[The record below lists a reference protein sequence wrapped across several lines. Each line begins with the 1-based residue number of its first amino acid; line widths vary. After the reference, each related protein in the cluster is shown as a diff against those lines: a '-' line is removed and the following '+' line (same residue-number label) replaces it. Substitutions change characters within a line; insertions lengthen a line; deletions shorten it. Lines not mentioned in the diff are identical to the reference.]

1 MAASAPG
8 LSSRCARSASWVMV
22 QRFRE
27 VGDEFVDDGR
37 GDMRD
42 DGDVSNIQK
51 RSTSLFLLE
60 VAVKGI
66 LRLRI

>member
-1 MAASAPG
+1 
-8 LSSRCARSASWVMV
+8 MV

-37 GDMRD
+37 GDMRH
-42 DGDVSNIQK
+42 DGDVTIQK

-60 VAVKGI
+60 VADKGI
-66 LRLRI
+66 LRTRI

>member
-1 MAASAPG
+1 
-8 LSSRCARSASWVMV
+8 MV